1 MEVRYACSY
10 WGQEGTNASL
20 FLARVIEEGFDGVEI
35 NFPSPDEPFGR
46 AESEEF
52 VSDFQSTLH
61 NIRKVNKNFVFI
73 AQQVLSPADESVD
86 QYISRMKARLE
97 YLTSLKPDFIN
108 SHTGKDYFSFEDN
121 CRAIEVAEEISRQ
134 SGIPVLHET
143 HRGRFTFHAAS
154 LLPYLDRFPELK
166 LTGDFSHWCTVSESL
181 LEDQKEILDRIIPHV
196 QHIHARIGYEHSPQ
210 VNDPFAPEWKQH
222 ADTFIEWW
230 KKIIASQAALG
241 KSHLTI
247 TPEFGPVPYMPT
259 MPYSRKPLADQWLIN
274 VQMKNNLKRKLDKKV
289 LSSTSI
295 L

>member
-1 MEVRYACSY
+1 MELRYACSY
-10 WGQEGTNASL
+10 WGQEAANASL

-35 NFPSPDEPFGR
+35 NFPETV
-46 AESEEF
+46 EF

-73 AQQVLSPADESVD
+73 AQQVLPPADESVD
-86 QYISRMKARLE
+86 EYIERMKSRLE
-97 YLTSLKPDFIN
+97 YLASLKPDFIN

-121 CRAIEVAEEISRQ
+121 CRAIEAAEEISVK
-134 SGIPVLHET
+134 SGIPILHET

-154 LLPYLDRFPELK
+154 LLPYLERFPELK

-181 LEDQKEILDRIIPHV
+181 LADQHEILEKIIPHV

-222 ADTFIEWW
+222 VDTFIDWW
-230 KKIIASQAALG
+230 KKIITAQTAKG
-241 KSHLTI
+241 KTDLTV

-259 MPYSRKPLADQWLIN
+259 MPYSRKPLSDQWQIN